1 MSFECGQQR
10 VMRPG
15 WERPRPLASWRVLTN
30 RMREYFTYGSVGGA
44 GGNSGPY
51 PAANSRCAGQL
62 DGCWNHNAVVA
73 GASALPAAVA
83 QFYRSTKG

>member
-15 WERPRPLASWRVLTN
+15 WERLGSLASGRVLTN

-44 GGNSGPY
+44 GGKPRLLPGSEPGHRVQVAIERPRGPG
-51 PAANSRCAGQL
+51 R
-62 DGCWNHNAVVA
+62 
-73 GASALPAAVA
+73 
-83 QFYRSTKG
+83 